1 MFFMSLSLWFFVSF
15 FSASIPW
22 SLIIGFIFSKQDIRT
37 IGDKNPGGT
46 NTLKLAGIKVG
57 LLAISLDILKSF
69 FPIYFAIIFG
79 FDGFQLAILCF
90 AAIAG
95 SIFSP
100 FLKFNGGKSLAV
112 TCGIW
117 MAISSGIIG
126 PLICLIMAFSHL
138 IQKTHLWTILS
149 GWLGILIWV
158 LIFSLSVE
166 YIVIFIIN
174 FILVMF
180 KHKNEFNQKII
191 LRNWVLMRRV

>member
-1 MFFMSLSLWFFVSF
+1 MILALWFFVSF

-90 AAIAG
+90 AAISG

-100 FLKFNGGKSLAV
+100 FLRFNGGKSLAV
-112 TCGIW
+112 SCGIW
-117 MAISSGIIG
+117 MAISSGMIG

-158 LIFSLSVE
+158 IIFSLSIE

>member
-1 MFFMSLSLWFFVSF
+1 MILALWFLVSF
-15 FSASIPW
+15 FSASMPW

-90 AAIAG
+90 AAISG

-100 FLKFNGGKSLAV
+100 FLRFNGGKSLAV

-149 GWLGILIWV
+149 GWIGILIWV
-158 LIFSLSVE
+158 LIFSLSIE
-166 YIVIFIIN
+166 YILFFIIN
-174 FILVMF
+174 FILVMY

-191 LRNWVLMRRV
+191 FRNWILMRRA

>member
-1 MFFMSLSLWFFVSF
+1 MILALWFFVSF

-90 AAIAG
+90 AAISG

-100 FLKFNGGKSLAV
+100 FLMFNGGKSLAV
-112 TCGIW
+112 SCGIW
-117 MAISSGIIG
+117 MAISSGMIG

-158 LIFSLSVE
+158 LIFSLSIE

>member
-1 MFFMSLSLWFFVSF
+1 MSLSLWFFVSF

-57 LLAISLDILKSF
+57 LIAITLDILKSF
-69 FPIYFAIIFG
+69 FPIYLAIIFG
-79 FDGFQLAILCF
+79 FDGFQLVVLCF
-90 AAIAG
+90 GSILG

-112 TCGIW
+112 SCGIW
-117 MAISSGIIG
+117 MAISSGMIG

-158 LIFSLSVE
+158 LLFSLSIE

-191 LRNWVLMRRV
+191 FRNWILMKRV

>member
-1 MFFMSLSLWFFVSF
+1 MILALWFLVSF

-37 IGDKNPGGT
+37 IGDRNPGGT

-69 FPIYFAIIFG
+69 FPIYFAMIFG

-90 AAIAG
+90 AAIFG

-100 FLKFNGGKSLAV
+100 FLRFNGGKSLAV
-112 TCGIW
+112 SCGIW
-117 MAISSGIIG
+117 MAISSGMIG
-126 PLICLIMAFSHL
+126 PLICLIMAFSHS

-158 LIFSLSVE
+158 LIFSLSIE
-166 YIVIFIIN
+166 YVVIFIIN

>member
-1 MFFMSLSLWFFVSF
+1 MSLSLWFFVSF

-57 LLAISLDILKSF
+57 LIAITLDILKSF

-79 FDGFQLAILCF
+79 FDGFQLAVLCLGSIL
-90 AAIAG
+90 G

-112 TCGIW
+112 SCGIW
-117 MAISSGIIG
+117 MAISSGMIG

-158 LIFSLSVE
+158 LIFSLSIE

>member
-1 MFFMSLSLWFFVSF
+1 MSLPLWFLISF

-22 SLIIGFIFSKQDIRT
+22 SLVIGFIFSKQDIRT

-46 NTLKLAGIKVG
+46 NTLKLSGIKVG

-69 FPIYFAIIFG
+69 FPIYFAIFFG

-90 AAIAG
+90 AAISG

-100 FLKFNGGKSLAV
+100 FLRFNGGKSLAV
-112 TCGIW
+112 SCGIW
-117 MAISSGIIG
+117 MAISSGMIG

-158 LIFSLSVE
+158 LIFSLSIE

-191 LRNWVLMRRV
+191 LRNWVLMRRA

>member
-1 MFFMSLSLWFFVSF
+1 MILALWFFVSF

-46 NTLKLAGIKVG
+46 NTIKLSGIKVG

-90 AAIAG
+90 AAISG

-100 FLKFNGGKSLAV
+100 FLRFNGGKSLAV
-112 TCGIW
+112 TCGVW

-149 GWLGILIWV
+149 GWIGILIWV
-158 LIFSLSVE
+158 LIFSLSIE
-166 YIVIFIIN
+166 YILFFIIN
-174 FILVMF
+174 FILVMY

-191 LRNWVLMRRV
+191 FRNWILMRRA

>member
-1 MFFMSLSLWFFVSF
+1 MILALWFFVSF

-22 SLIIGFIFSKQDIRT
+22 ALIIGFIFSKQDIRT
-37 IGDKNPGGT
+37 IGDKNPGGS

-90 AAIAG
+90 AAISG
-95 SIFSP
+95 STFSP
-100 FLKFNGGKSLAV
+100 FLRFNGGKSLAV
-112 TCGIW
+112 SCGIW
-117 MAISSGIIG
+117 MAISLGMIG

-158 LIFSLSVE
+158 LIFSLSIE
-166 YIVIFIIN
+166 YVVIFIIN

-191 LRNWVLMRRV
+191 LRNWVLMKRA

>member
-1 MFFMSLSLWFFVSF
+1 MILALWFFVSF

-46 NTLKLAGIKVG
+46 NTLKLSGIKVG

-90 AAIAG
+90 AAITG

-100 FLKFNGGKSLAV
+100 FLRFNGGKSLAV
-112 TCGIW
+112 SCGIW
-117 MAISSGIIG
+117 MAISLGMIG

-158 LIFSLSVE
+158 LIFSLSIEHV
-166 YIVIFIIN
+166 VIFIIN

-191 LRNWVLMRRV
+191 LRNWVLMKRA

>member
-1 MFFMSLSLWFFVSF
+1 MILALWFFVSF

-90 AAIAG
+90 AAISG

-100 FLKFNGGKSLAV
+100 FLRFNGGKSLAV
-112 TCGIW
+112 SCGIW
-117 MAISSGIIG
+117 MAISSGMIG

-158 LIFSLSVE
+158 LIFSLSIE
-166 YIVIFIIN
+166 YVVIFIIN

-191 LRNWVLMRRV
+191 LRNWVLMKRA

>member
-1 MFFMSLSLWFFVSF
+1 MILALWFFVSF

-90 AAIAG
+90 AAISG
-95 SIFSP
+95 STFSP
-100 FLKFNGGKSLAV
+100 FLRFNGGKSLAV
-112 TCGIW
+112 SCGIW
-117 MAISSGIIG
+117 MAISSGMIG

-158 LIFSLSVE
+158 LIFSLSIE

-191 LRNWVLMRRV
+191 LRNWVLMRRA